1 MLLRSLYYS
10 VLFFFFVGK
19 STSYGQLIVKGKITE
34 FGTEKPL
41 ANANI
46 TTGKK
51 GTLSDSEGNYT
62 LILPFGEHFITV
74 SLLGYY
80 KKTKYVKLS
89 DNLLLNF
96 DLKEEIK
103 QMDEVVV
110 NTSKA
115 NANVKDTQMGA
126 IKLNMN
132 SLKRIPVVFGENDI
146 LRALTLQPGIST
158 VGEGA
163 GGINVRGGK
172 VDQNLV
178 TIDGA
183 PIFNTSH
190 LLGFFTA
197 VNADAIQDVTL
208 YKGAV
213 PASLGGRLSGVL
225 AMQTKTGNTEKVKYQ
240 LGVGLISSKLSVDG
254 PISKKTS
261 IMLSSRIAYPNASI
275 KHFPEPTNQ
284 SRAKF
289 YDLNAK
295 LTHIFNLKNSLSLS
309 LYRSADSFKFPED
322 TVYGWHMNIGSIHWT
337 KVYTPKLS
345 QTTSLIY
352 SGYTFNVEGI
362 QATNEFNIMST
373 IAHKEVKSVFN
384 YQTPKQKVDFG
395 ISAIAHQVAPSTQK
409 PSNENSNVI
418 EDILPEEQSREV
430 AFFIENE
437 SNIGK
442 RISFSAGIRGVIY
455 QFMGPKTVNIYAEGL
470 PRILENVVDST
481 VYGSGKP
488 IKTYYSFEPRI
499 SLKFE
504 TSSNSSIKLG
514 YNRMR
519 QFLHL
524 ISNTTAISPI
534 DYWKLSDS
542 YLPPQVADQVS
553 GGFFANINENNYE
566 LGLETYYKW
575 LTDLQ
580 EYKKGANLSKNRNI
594 ETALLNA
601 DGVAYGTEFFIRKKK
616 GDFTGIV
623 SYTYSRSF
631 IRSNTNFSLEKI
643 NGNNYFPS
651 NFDKPHILNISGLK
665 TLRYGFSYSFNFVYN
680 TGRPITYPDGVY
692 NFNNLPVVNYS
703 ARNLDRIPDYHRLD
717 LSLNFETRKT
727 KGQKKYSLWNLSV
740 YNAYFRRNPYSI
752 YFTSFNRV
760 TRPFQL
766 SVFGTAIP
774 SISYTKYF

>member
-1 MLLRSLYYS
+1 MLKIVFYFTV
-10 VLFFFFVGK
+10 VLLLFSS
-19 STSYGQLIVKGKITE
+19 STDAFGQLLVKGKITE
-34 FGTEKPL
+34 FQTEKPL
-41 ANANI
+41 SNVTI
-46 TTGKK
+46 STGKK
-51 GTLSDSEGNYT
+51 GTITNENGNYS
-62 LILPFGEHFITV
+62 LELPFGEHYITV
-74 SLLGYY
+74 SLIGYY

-89 DNLLLNF
+89 DDLTLNF

-103 QMDEVVV
+103 QMDEVIV
-110 NTSKA
+110 NTTKA
-115 NANVKDTQMGA
+115 NANIKDTQMGT

-146 LRALTLQPGIST
+146 LRALTLQPGVST

-213 PASLGGRLSGVL
+213 PANLGGRLSGVL
-225 AMQTKTGNTEKVKYQ
+225 AMQSKTGNTEKVRYQ
-240 LGVGLISSKLSVDG
+240 LGVGVISSKISIDG
-254 PISKKTS
+254 PLSKKTTF
-261 IMLSSRIAYPNASI
+261 MVGSRIAYPNVSI
-275 KHFPEPTNQ
+275 KRFPEPTNK
-284 SRAKF
+284 SKADF

-295 LTHIFNLKNSLSLS
+295 LVHKFNPKNSATLS

-322 TVYGWHMNIGSIHWT
+322 TVYSWHMNIASFHWT
-337 KVYTPKLS
+337 KVYTPKLT
-345 QTTSLIY
+345 QTTSVLY
-352 SGYTFNVEGI
+352 SGYTFNVDGI
-362 QATNEFNIMST
+362 QNTNEFNLEST
-373 IAHKEVKSVFN
+373 IAHKELKSVLN
-384 YQTPKQKVDFG
+384 YQLAKQKWDFG
-395 ISAIAHQVAPSTQK
+395 ISGIAYQVSPSKQT
-409 PSNENSNVI
+409 PSKANSNVI
-418 EDILPEEQSREV
+418 EDILPKEQSREV
-430 AFFIENE
+430 AVFLENE
-437 SNIGK
+437 TTIGK
-442 RISFSAGIRGVIY
+442 RMSFTAGVRAVMY
-455 QFMGPKTVNIYAEGL
+455 QFMGPKTVNTYSENL
-470 PRILENVVDST
+470 PIVLDNVIDST
-481 VYGSGKP
+481 IYGSGKP
-488 IKTYYSFEPRI
+488 IKTYTSIEPRF

-504 TSSNSSIKLG
+504 TSSNSSIKIG

-553 GGFFANINENNYE
+553 GGFFKNLDDNNYE

-575 LTDLQ
+575 LSDLQ
-580 EYKKGANLSKNRNI
+580 EYKKGANLAKNRNI

-601 DGVAYGTEFFIRKKK
+601 DGIAYGTEFFIRKKK
-616 GDFTGIV
+616 GDFTGII

-651 NFDKPHILNISGLK
+651 NFDKPHMLNISGLK

-717 LSLNFETRKT
+717 FSLNFETRTSKS
-727 KGQKKYSLWNLSV
+727 QKNYSLWNLSIYNV
-740 YNAYFRRNPYSI
+740 YGRRNPYSI

-760 TRPFQL
+760 TRPYQL
-766 SVFGTAIP
+766 SVFGAAIP
-774 SISYTKYF
+774 SITYTKYF